1 MYGNETR
8 LKKSCQRQLPPHGRY
23 ASGDAGTTIA
33 EVTMSNGLTVQP
45 GRMRTIIIWIVTVP
59 PFLIFG
65 GAGLAK
71 VMGAERMV
79 QSIAS
84 YSLPM

>member
-1 MYGNETR
+1 MKRGLRNPANDNWRRTNST
-8 LKKSCQRQLPPHGRY
+8 LAAMPARQL
-23 ASGDAGTTIA
+23 
-33 EVTMSNGLTVQP
+33 TMSDGLTVQS

-71 VMGAERMV
+71 VMGAERMA

-84 YSLPM
+84 YSLPMWC

>member
-1 MYGNETR
+1 
-8 LKKSCQRQLPPHGRY
+8 
-23 ASGDAGTTIA
+23 
-33 EVTMSNGLTVQP
+33 MSDELTAP
-45 GRMRTIIIWIVTVP
+45 SARRRTIIIWLVTLP

-71 VMGAERMV
+71 VMGAERMA

-84 YSLPM
+84 YSLPMWC